1 MKKVVTMLS
10 GGLGNQLF
18 QYAAARGLAERHG
31 ADLVVDS
38 WSGFVRDVE
47 YRRSFELG
55 RLPIEARLASPI
67 ERLPFWTRRIRAA
80 VRKRLAPARAAQ
92 VPTFASDTR
101 FRTEASDRAYDPALL
116 STPLSGDVWMSGYW
130 QSPLYFDHCAGR
142 IAAELTPPAP
152 HRQAAIDLTQR
163 LERSPG
169 VAIGIRLYEEARDP
183 GAHSSTGRLKAM
195 DEINGAIETIHA
207 RAPDATYLIFCSH
220 RAPELAQL
228 KTPTA
233 PVYVTGDEGYADA
246 LESLWLMTR
255 CRHHVITNSSFYW
268 WGAWL
273 SETLFPTEDHI
284 IAAAANFI
292 NADSVPPR
300 WSRF

>member
-1 MKKVVTMLS
+1 MLS

-18 QYAAARGLAERHG
+18 QYAAARGLADRHG
-31 ADLVVDS
+31 AELVVDS

-47 YRRSFELG
+47 YRRNYELG
-55 RLPIEARLASPI
+55 RLPIEARLASPV

-80 VRKRLAPARAAQ
+80 VRKRIAPGRAAH
-92 VPTFASDTR
+92 VPTFASAAR
-101 FRTEASDRAYDPALL
+101 FRTEASDRAYDPGLL
-116 STPLSGDVWMSGYW
+116 SAPLSGDVWMSGYW
-130 QSPLYFDHCAGR
+130 QSPLYFDHCAAR
-142 IAAELTPPAP
+142 LAAELAPPP
-152 HRQAAIDLTQR
+152 PERRAAVDLTRR
-163 LERSPG
+163 LEHSPG

-228 KTPTA
+228 KTPSA
-233 PVYVTGDEGYADA
+233 PIYVTGDEGYADA

-273 SETLFPTEDHI
+273 SEALSPADDHI

-292 NADSVPPR
+292 NADSVPRR
-300 WSRF
+300 WARF

>member
-1 MKKVVTMLS
+1 MAKVVTMLS

-31 ADLVVDS
+31 AELVVDP

-55 RLPIEARLASPI
+55 RLPIEARLASPL
-67 ERLPFWTRRIRAA
+67 ERLPFWTGRIRAA
-80 VRKRLAPARAAQ
+80 VRKRLAPGRAAQ
-92 VPTFASDTR
+92 RPTFAGNPR

-116 STPLSGDVWMSGYW
+116 SAPLRSDVWMSGYW
-130 QSPLYFDHCAGR
+130 QSPLYFDHCADR
-142 IAAELTPPAP
+142 LAAELAPPAP
-152 HRQAAIDLTQR
+152 TRLPAIELGQR
-163 LERSPG
+163 LGHNPG
-169 VAIGIRLYEEARDP
+169 VAIGIRLYEEARNP

-228 KTPTA
+228 KFPSA
-233 PVYVTGDEGYADA
+233 PLFVTGDEGFADA

-273 SETLFPTEDHI
+273 AEALAPAEDHI

-292 NADSVPPR
+292 NADSVPQR
-300 WSRF
+300 WTRF

>member
-1 MKKVVTMLS
+1 MVKVVTMLS

-31 ADLVVDS
+31 AELVVDS
-38 WSGFVRDVE
+38 WSGFVRDME
-47 YRRSFELG
+47 YRRIYELD
-55 RLPIEARLASPI
+55 RLPIDARLASPI
-67 ERLPFWTRRIRAA
+67 ERLPFWTRRLRAA
-80 VRKRLAPARAAQ
+80 FRKRLMPRSAAGAPSFK
-92 VPTFASDTR
+92 PGHR
-101 FRTEASDRAYDPALL
+101 FRVEATDRAHDPGFL
-116 STPLSGDVWMSGYW
+116 SQPLRGDVWVSGYW
-130 QSPLYFDHCAGR
+130 QSPLYFDHCADR
-142 IAAELTPPAP
+142 LAAELTPPTP
-152 HRQAAIDLTQR
+152 TRLPAIELGQR
-163 LERSPG
+163 LAHNPG
-169 VAIGIRLYEEARDP
+169 VAIGIRLYEEARHP

-228 KTPTA
+228 KTPSA
-233 PVYVTGDEGYADA
+233 PVFVTGEEGFADA

-273 SETLFPTEDHI
+273 AEALSPAEDHV

-292 NADSVPPR
+292 NADTVPTR
-300 WSRF
+300 WRRF